1 MAQELKIAN
10 NKEVVAT
17 GFVTYTQEVAALA
30 AQGYVVDI
38 RSRYSPQWQLGLFVC
53 NMLLLE
59 DEEVEGVEET
69 TSTLVVT
76 APTEPVVVADK
87 VEKTVKKPGRPTKA
101 DKVKA
106 ELSAKLGEDAKSIR

>member
-38 RSRYSPQWQLGLFVC
+38 RSKYCPQWQLGLFVC

-59 DEEVEGVEET
+59 DEDGQEEIVVPPVAAGN
-69 TSTLVVT
+69 VVT
-76 APTEPVVVADK
+76 PA
-87 VEKTVKKPGRPTKA
+87 KKAAGRPSKA
-101 DKVKA
+101 DKDKA
-106 ELSAKLGEDAKSIR
+106 ELQAKLGDATNSIR